1 MRSLAPAILAVF
13 SLCALAACGPSEPP
27 KPAAAAA
34 KPVAAAPAAQP
45 APPPPPAEPK
55 LSADEELLARVK
67 TALRDTRKVDAQ
79 GVGATVAGGVVTLH
93 GTAPSPDQRKA
104 IGAFVAGVQGV
115 RSVTNN
121 LVVIRG
127 S

>member
-1 MRSLAPAILAVF
+1 MRFLAPAILAVF
-13 SLCALAACGPSEPP
+13 ALAACGPSDPP
-27 KPAAAAA
+27 KPAAAPA

-45 APPPPPAEPK
+45 APPPPAEPN

-67 TALRDTRKVDAQ
+67 SALRDTRKVDAQ
-79 GVGATVAGGVVTLH
+79 GVGATVKAGAVTLH
-93 GTAPSPDQRKA
+93 GTAPSPDEKQA
-104 IGAFVAGVQGV
+104 IGAFVAGIQGV
-115 RSVTNN
+115 RSVANN

>member
-1 MRSLAPAILAVF
+1 MRSLAPAILAAF
-13 SLCALAACGPSEPP
+13 ALAACGPSEPP
-27 KPAAAAA
+27 KPAAAPA

-45 APPPPPAEPK
+45 APPPPPPAEPK

-67 TALRDTRKVDAQ
+67 AALRDTRKVDAQ
-79 GVGATVAGGVVTLH
+79 GVGATVAGGAVTLH

-104 IGAFVAGVQGV
+104 IGAFVGGIQGV

>member
-1 MRSLAPAILAVF
+1 MPMRSLAPAILAVF
-13 SLCALAACGPSEPP
+13 ALAACGPSEPP
-27 KPAAAAA
+27 KPAAAPA

-45 APPPPPAEPK
+45 APPPPAEPK

-67 TALRDTRKVDAQ
+67 AALRDTRKVDAQ
-79 GVGATVAGGVVTLH
+79 GVGATVGGGVVTLH

-104 IGAFVAGVQGV
+104 IGAFVAGIQGV